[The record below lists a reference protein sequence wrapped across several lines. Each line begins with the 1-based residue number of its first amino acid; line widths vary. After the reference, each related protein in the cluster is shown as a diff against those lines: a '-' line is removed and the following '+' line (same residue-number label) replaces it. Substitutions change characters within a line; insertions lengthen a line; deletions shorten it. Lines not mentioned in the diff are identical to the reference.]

1 MKNSRSKDIDHQSR
15 PFRIIYTKTCQNTI
29 NWVWI
34 WPGKLGK
41 WAHGGMKIGALV
53 LFHEVSMNMWFGFMM
68 NNKAQIA
75 ISQSGPLGFCKLEQ
89 WLKSDFWKWNWP
101 GKVCLQ
107 IHHEF
112 KIYTLGEFSVEN
124 IGVQSIWLIQSQIW
138 SYNITNRAINQ
149 SANNDT
155 SKRWK
160 LRLESSLK
168 TDQTD
173 SWKVKTWNIISLWHL
188 QCNAIG
194 IWTYGSTGSKLEHV
208 KQGFPKFCTE
218 CIGMKTVTD
227 QLWGIQNLVKW
238 TRNNSKSET

>member
-89 WLKSDFWKWNWP
+89 WLKSDFGKRKLP
-101 GKVCLQ
+101 RKVCIQIRHELQ
-107 IHHEF
+107 TD
-112 KIYTLGEFSVEN
+112 TLGVFSVDN
-124 IGVQSIWLIQSQIW
+124 TGVQSIWLDQSWIR
-138 SYNITNRAINQ
+138 SNDVSNRATDQFAI
-149 SANNDT
+149 NDT
-155 SKRWK
+155 SKKIEIPFGIAFENWSNGLVK
-160 LRLESSLK
+160 CWNLKHNKSLMIK
-168 TDQTD
+168 
-173 SWKVKTWNIISLWHL
+173 I
-188 QCNAIG
+188 QCN
-194 IWTYGSTGSKLEHV
+194 
-208 KQGFPKFCTE
+208 
-218 CIGMKTVTD
+218 
-227 QLWGIQNLVKW
+227 
-238 TRNNSKSET
+238 